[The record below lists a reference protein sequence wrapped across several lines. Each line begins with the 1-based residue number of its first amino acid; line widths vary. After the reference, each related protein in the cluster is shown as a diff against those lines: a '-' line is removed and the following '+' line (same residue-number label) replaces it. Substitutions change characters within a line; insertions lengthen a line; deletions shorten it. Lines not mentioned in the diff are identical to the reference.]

1 MRGRPPRKHVDM
13 NQNAP
18 LKFKTAS
25 KPAPLSRDDRKS
37 LIKQVAIVFF
47 GFLSVGLPL
56 PPISLYMHDQLGFSA
71 GVIGFA
77 IGIQSV
83 VTVLTRHRAGTLSD
97 HHGARYAIRLGL
109 PLSALA
115 GLFYLLAA
123 IAPLPAEGKLAL
135 LLTGRVALGFGESL
149 FITGAMSWC
158 IGRLGPQ
165 RTGLV
170 MSWQGIAMYSAIGL
184 GAPIGLAIYAAIG
197 FAGVGVV
204 AAISPLIAL
213 AIAYAIPDVPVHG
226 NSGRT
231 PFYKVVGLIWRSGT
245 VLFLATIP
253 FAGITGFMTLAYLER
268 GWSGAGIALSAFSI
282 GFIAV
287 RLVGSHL
294 PDLHGGARVAMVS
307 LAIEALGQAM
317 IWLAPHPLV
326 ALAGAL
332 VTGIGFSLIFPS
344 MGVEATRRVPIEQR
358 GRAVANFIAFFD
370 LAIGLTAPAVGA
382 AAGLFG
388 YGAAF
393 AIGAVA
399 AICAL
404 LLAASG

>member
-1 MRGRPPRKHVDM
+1 M
-13 NQNAP
+13 NPNAP
-18 LKFKTAS
+18 LRT
-25 KPAPLSRDDRKS
+25 KPAPLTRSDRAS

-47 GFLSVGLPL
+47 GFLAVGLPL
-56 PPISLYMHDQLGFSA
+56 PPIALYMHDQLGFSA
-71 GVIGFA
+71 GMIGFA

-83 VTVLTRHRAGTLSD
+83 VTVLSRHRAGTLSD
-97 HHGARYAIRLGL
+97 NHGARYVIRLGL

-123 IAPLPAEGKLAL
+123 SAPLAGEAKLAL
-135 LLTGRVALGFGESL
+135 LIMGRIALGFGESL

-184 GAPIGLAIYAAIG
+184 GAPIGLALYAATG
-197 FAGVGVV
+197 FAGVGI
-204 AAISPLIAL
+204 AAALSPLIAL
-213 AIAYAIPDVPVHG
+213 GIAYAIPDVPPTGHAQ
-226 NSGRT
+226 RT
-231 PFYKVVGLIWRSGT
+231 PFYKVIGLIWRSGM

-268 GWSGAGIALSAFSI
+268 GWSGAGLALTAFST
-282 GFIAV
+282 GFIAL
-287 RLVGSHL
+287 RLVASHL
-294 PDLHGGARVAMVS
+294 PDVYGGARVAMVS
-307 LAIEALGQAM
+307 LAVEALGQAM
-317 IWLAPHPLV
+317 IWLAPNPTV
-326 ALAGAL
+326 ALAGAF
-332 VTGIGFSLIFPS
+332 VTGLGFSLIFPA

-370 LAIGLTAPAVGA
+370 LAIGVTAPAVGY

-388 YGAAF
+388 YGTAF
-393 AIGAVA
+393 LIGAVA
-399 AICAL
+399 A
-404 LLAASG
+404 LAALVMAARG

>member
-1 MRGRPPRKHVDM
+1 M

-18 LKFKTAS
+18 PIFKAAS

-56 PPISLYMHDQLGFSA
+56 PPLSLYIHDQLGFSA

-77 IGIQSV
+77 IGLQSV
-83 VTVLTRHRAGTLSD
+83 VTVLTRHRAGTMSD
-97 HHGARYAIRLGL
+97 HHGARYVIRLGL

-123 IAPLPAEGKLAL
+123 IAPLPSEGKLAL
-135 LLTGRVALGFGESL
+135 LLVGRVALGFGESL

-184 GAPIGLAIYAAIG
+184 GAPIGLAIYASIG
-197 FAGVGVV
+197 FAGVGVL

-213 AIAYAIPDVPVHG
+213 GIAYAIPDVPVSG
-226 NSGRT
+226 NTQRT
-231 PFYKVVGLIWRSGT
+231 PFYKVIGLIWRSGT

-253 FAGITGFMTLAYLER
+253 FAGITGFLALTYVER
-268 GWSGAGIALSAFSI
+268 GWSGAGIALAAFST
-282 GFIAV
+282 GFIFV

-294 PDLHGGARVAMVS
+294 PDQFGGARVAMAS
-307 LAIEALGQAM
+307 LAIEAFGQTL
-317 IWLAPHPLV
+317 IWLSTSPML
-326 ALAGAL
+326 ALLGAL

-358 GRAVANFIAFFD
+358 GRAVANFTAFFD
-370 LAIGLTAPAVGA
+370 LAIGLTAPAVGY

-388 YGAAF
+388 YGATF
-393 AIGAVA
+393 VIGAVA
-399 AICAL
+399 AICAVV
-404 LLAASG
+404 LAAST